1 MDAARVLPG
10 VGQAGMHADTLAR
23 RRHGGEA
30 SAMPASTVES
40 PAPTLSDERLA
51 DLLKLAASADSVELK
66 LTVPETAQFETAR
79 ALGMDPLDAQ
89 IRQVFFFDTP
99 DLALNE
105 QGVVVRARRVQG
117 KRGDTVVK
125 LRPVVPE
132 EMPKALRQS
141 PSFVVELDAMP
152 GGHVCSAT
160 LKSRTDNA
168 DVREVALGARPLA
181 KLFSKQ
187 QRAFLSDHA
196 PAGPRLDE
204 LSLLGPIPLL
214 KLKFEPEGYDRRLV
228 AELWMYPDGSR
239 VFELSTKCEPRDA
252 LLVAAQTRVF
262 LSDRGVDLSSEQ
274 QTKTKKALDFF
285 SAQLR

>member
-1 MDAARVLPG
+1 MATKTA
-10 VGQAGMHADTLAR
+10 
-23 RRHGGEA
+23 
-30 SAMPASTVES
+30 ES
-40 PAPTLSDERLA
+40 PILSDERLG

-66 LTVPETAQFETAR
+66 LTVPETAQFATAR

-105 QGVVVRARRVQG
+105 QGIVVRARRVQG
-117 KRGDTVVK
+117 KRGDSVVK
-125 LRPVVPE
+125 LRPVIPE
-132 EMPKALRQS
+132 EMPKAMRQS

-160 LKSRTDNA
+160 LKSRADNA
-168 DVREVALGARPLA
+168 EVREVALGARPLS

-196 PAGPRLDE
+196 PDGPGLDE
-204 LSLLGPIPLL
+204 LSLLGPIPVM
-214 KLKFEPEGYDRRLV
+214 KLKFDPAGYDRRLV
-228 AELWMYPDGSR
+228 AELWLYPDGSR

-252 LLVAAQTRVF
+252 FNVAAQTRVF
-262 LSDRGVDLSSEQ
+262 LSQQGIDLSGEQ

-285 SAQLR
+285 SSQLKE